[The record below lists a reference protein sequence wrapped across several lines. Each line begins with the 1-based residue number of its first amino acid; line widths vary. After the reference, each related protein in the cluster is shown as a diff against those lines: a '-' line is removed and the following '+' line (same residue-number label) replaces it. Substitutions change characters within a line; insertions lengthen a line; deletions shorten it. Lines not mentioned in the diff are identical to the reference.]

1 MTPQDIT
8 APAVDQQRLVLPLR
22 HDRDE
27 FADWGWVRD
36 QTGEIVYIAKTPCG
50 ADVDAHR
57 RNKTDPA
64 QTRVDALLQAFEIVQ
79 RLAEWSAK
87 YPRQQVHSFSAK
99 VDEQLIE
106 IENAAKAWLDG
117 QNVKYQAPADRRLPA
132 SASPARECVECGDI
146 LKPNYPNPICSQ
158 CERKQNTQNYDD

>member
-1 MTPQDIT
+1 MTPQDTT

-36 QTGEIVYIAKTPCG
+36 QTGAIVYIAKTPCG

-64 QTRVDALLQAFEIVQ
+64 QARVDALLQAFEIVQ

-117 QNVKYQAPADRRLPA
+117 QDRINPALLPTTFD
-132 SASPARECVECGDI
+132 GI
-146 LKPNYPNPICSQ
+146 FNP
-158 CERKQNTQNYDD
+158 